1 MSHHLLEL
9 SDIIYGPATS
19 LSSSL
24 QLLWPKSMKCYEAR
38 EADFFLEASDR
49 GSHEQ
54 SRQIMDVTWEH
65 SPPLLQVNQAL
76 LAHSSRCAPSSLL
89 MWGWLLLTLAGI
101 NAGINQV
108 T

>member
-1 MSHHLLEL
+1 
-9 SDIIYGPATS
+9 
-19 LSSSL
+19 
-24 QLLWPKSMKCYEAR
+24 
-38 EADFFLEASDR
+38 
-49 GSHEQ
+49 
-54 SRQIMDVTWEH
+54 MDVTWEH